1 MWKFRVNYCVI
12 VFSRSREC
20 LAWSQ
25 KCIEYV
31 PHAVNLL
38 QLIETRNTQHI
49 TASRS
54 KFFFSRSSVRP
65 HPFKNFLHPFDCIH
79 SKIFVIRLSARPH
92 PFKHFR
98 HPFIHSAVPLRMAWL
113 SISHPFACRTF
124 ACLAFVRKE
133 RFVWEVTFDN
143 LEFGKINYCF
153 GESLDFWVQKSVRT
167 LRVVSSSNPFK
178 IGDKLPF
185 WPKKVK
191 RV

>member
-1 MWKFRVNYCVI
+1 MPCVI
-12 VFSRSREC
+12 AKMHWIRTSRREFAPTHRNEKYSAHHNQS
-20 LAWSQ
+20 L
-25 KCIEYV
+25 KIF
-31 PHAVNLL
+31 L
-38 QLIETRNTQHI
+38 QPFI
-49 TASRS
+49 RS
-54 KFFFSRSSVRP
+54 TSSVQ
-65 HPFKNFLHPFDCIH
+65 KFLHPFDCIR

-98 HPFIHSAVPLRMAWL
+98 HPFIHSVVPLRMAWL

-133 RFVWEVTFDN
+133 RFLWEVTFDN

-153 GESLDFWVQKSVRT
+153 GKSLDFWVQKSVRT

-185 WPKKVK
+185 WPKKVE

>member
-54 KFFFSRSSVRP
+54 KFFFIRSTASIQKFSSSVYP
-65 HPFKNFLHPFDCIH
+65 LDLIH
-79 SKIFVIRLSARPH
+79 SNIFVIRSFIQ
-92 PFKHFR
+92 PFHCEWLA
-98 HPFIHSAVPLRMAWL
+98 SWL

-153 GESLDFWVQKSVRT
+153 GKSLDFWVQESVRT

-185 WPKKVK
+185 WPKKVE